1 MPIRIMPGEVTP
13 TLFVGLGGSGGQAIG
28 RIAKRLRASA
38 DYELK
43 YKSLVR
49 FIGIDTNAADL
60 ARLRQGYGPVG
71 HVDAT
76 ITLSDFDKVEYT
88 KLRRG
93 DSFAAADPYFTQW
106 VHPWYRFREESG
118 AGAGQIRIESRLGF
132 FRSIEVGEL
141 TRQLQDLL
149 GELRSHQHG
158 MRRQGAP
165 LQVFVYFSVA
175 GGTGSGSFLPFGYVL
190 RDLIGD
196 KAARLFGFVILPEA
210 FEDVVGM
217 NRDGTL
223 ANGYA
228 ALKELERANR
238 LDTQVPDAR
247 TPLTFHY
254 DPRNKHKT
262 SVERRPYDLVYVVD
276 RPADFSIDDV
286 GEALADATYVQI
298 FSPILG
304 DQQGDYDNYTK
315 ESRAVFPPEL
325 GTDGYTAFYGTLG
338 ASVVLLPRKDL
349 LRYCARRFAATAVR
363 RYLLLDDP
371 ALVSEAQR
379 ERFRQFNV
387 DREELERLSPEARA
401 ERLDAAFVKKLDML
415 ADQDREGGTWHRLK
429 TVRDTALTRLG
440 ETSKQI
446 EDELRSRVAQLREI
460 SADRILDDAWT
471 PAATMNSLSR
481 ELAEAKSEVD
491 AKVGSV
497 VAQIES
503 GDFWAGFLAKA
514 GPDAAPELS
523 PYEQRY
529 VLTKLRQEGGPLAPS
544 SLDAL
549 ARDVARL
556 RQEADLGRDSR
567 FRSEMDAHAAE
578 IKSTYGGWDKLISRK
593 DKDFEAARE
602 RTVATFNEYVEKSRA
617 LLSKSAMYEV
627 GVALGRAADAMRAS
641 FRNIE
646 SSAGRLATEL
656 DEKARRLEYDGGPD
670 AQANEFVL
678 DVEVLQ
684 HPNGRE
690 RFWGWYY
697 DDQVATRPESSDQAE
712 ILAAV
717 REALRP
723 KYDEQGRPLRRTAR
737 EIIGD
742 IESSLVVAAERFLKK
757 VILGDPESDDPFVRQ
772 GLRLDDALALEAKYY
787 GLTTEKHG
795 TPPREAL
802 GELSPLAPSQLWKN
816 EAVLR
821 YARRKIET
829 ALAKAQPLTRFHPE
843 SKSMINH
850 ADMLLVGL
858 HPQLASGA
866 FSSALDEATYGKS
879 ANVIEDWP
887 DADRVVFYR
896 SILGVPIYCFPH
908 VNEEMK
914 AAYRRFQARTQK
926 GWPLHIDHSFEAL
939 PDLDPDDRRR
949 DKEAASERLRVG
961 VSAIAL
967 GAARGSIVSDGG
979 KLALKLETGQ
989 TLALAD
995 SLTDAA
1001 HELLALETKK
1011 PAVYDMAVVPLVA
1024 AARTAK
1030 DKRSVADEVKS
1041 GAAAWKKRCIELEL
1055 IDARDAAEER
1065 EYASLREATRMLDE
1079 IVG

>member
-1 MPIRIMPGEVTP
+1 MPIKIMPGEVTP

-28 RIAKRLRASA
+28 RIAKRLRASR

-43 YKSLVR
+43 YRSLVR
-49 FIGIDTNAADL
+49 FVAIDTNAADL

-93 DSFAAADPYFTQW
+93 EGFAEADAFFTQW

-141 TRQLQDLL
+141 TRQLQDVIH
-149 GELRSHQHG
+149 ELRSHEHG

-175 GGTGSGSFLPFGYVL
+175 GGTGSGAFIPFAYLL

-196 KAARLFGFVILPEA
+196 KAARLFGFAILPDA
-210 FEDVVGM
+210 FEEVVGM

-228 ALKELERANR
+228 ALKELEHLDR
-238 LDTQVPDAR
+238 LDTQAMEQP
-247 TPLTFHY
+247 TTFHY

-262 SVERRPYDLVYVVD
+262 TVERRPYDLMYVVD
-276 RPADFSIDDV
+276 RPTSFSVDDV
-286 GEALADATYVQI
+286 GDALADATYVQI

-315 ESRAVFPPEL
+315 ESRSLFPPEL
-325 GTDGYTAFYGTLG
+325 GADGYTAFYGTIG
-338 ASVVLLPRKDL
+338 AAVLVLPRQDL

-379 ERFRQFNV
+379 ERFKQFNV

-401 ERLDAAFVKKLDML
+401 ERLDTAFVRKLDML
-415 ADQDREGGTWHRLK
+415 ADQDPEGGTWHRLK
-429 TVRDTALTRLG
+429 TVAETASAKLAEVSKRL
-440 ETSKQI
+440 
-446 EDELRSRVAQLREI
+446 EDELRSRCAQIREI

-471 PAATMNSLSR
+471 PAATMNSLAR
-481 ELAEAKSEVD
+481 EVAEAKSQID
-491 AKVGSV
+491 AKLASTI
-497 VAQIES
+497 AQIES
-503 GDFWAGFLAKA
+503 GDFWAELLAEA

-529 VLTKLRQEGGPLAPS
+529 VLIKFRQDGGPLS
-544 SLDAL
+544 SGALDEL
-549 ARDVARL
+549 SRTVARL
-556 RQEADLGRDSR
+556 RAEADLGRDSR
-567 FRSEMDAHAAE
+567 FRSEMDSHAAE
-578 IKSTYGGWDKLISRK
+578 IKRTYGGWDKLLTRK
-593 DKDFEAARE
+593 DSDFEAARE
-602 RTVATFNEYVEKSRA
+602 RTVGTFNEYVDKGRA
-617 LLSKSAMYEV
+617 LLIRGGLYEL
-627 GVALGRAADAMRAS
+627 GVALGRAADTLRAS

-656 DEKARRLEYDGGPD
+656 EEKARRYEYDGGPD

-684 HPNGRE
+684 HPNGRD

-697 DDQVATRPESSDQAE
+697 EDQVATRPESSDQAE
-712 ILAAV
+712 VLAAV

-723 KYDEQGRPLRRTAR
+723 KYDEQGRAVRRTAR
-737 EIIGD
+737 QMIGD
-742 IESSLVVAAERFLKK
+742 VESSLIGAAERFLEKP
-757 VILGDPESDDPFVRQ
+757 ILGDPSSDDPFERQ

-787 GLTTEKHG
+787 GLATEDG
-795 TPPREAL
+795 VRAPRQAL
-802 GELSPLAPSQLWKN
+802 GAESPLSASALWQSD
-816 EAVLR
+816 AVKR

-843 SKSMINH
+843 AKSMINH

-858 HPQLASGA
+858 HAQLASGA
-866 FSSALDEATYGKS
+866 LGEAFTEATYGKS
-879 ANVIEDWP
+879 ANVIEDWDDP
-887 DADRVVFYR
+887 DRVVLYR

-914 AAYRRFQARTQK
+914 AAYRRYQARTEK
-926 GWPLHIDHSFEAL
+926 GWPLHIDAGFEGLA
-939 PDLDPDDRRR
+939 DLDPEDRKR
-949 DKEAASERLRVG
+949 DREAKAERSRVG
-961 VSAIAL
+961 VTAMAL
-967 GAARGSIVSDGG
+967 GAARGSIVSEGGAFALRLDGG
-979 KLALKLETGQ
+979 QTVPLAAGVLAAAERLLGLER
-989 TLALAD
+989 D
-995 SLTDAA
+995 
-1001 HELLALETKK
+1001 K
-1011 PAVYDMAVVPLVA
+1011 PAVYDLAVAEL
-1024 AARTAK
+1024 AK
-1030 DKRSVADEVKS
+1030 DAREARGSKALADEVARASKE
-1041 GAAAWKKRCIELEL
+1041 WKARCVALEL
-1055 IDARDAAEER
+1055 MDGRDAAEEA
-1065 EYASLREATRMLDE
+1065 EYAALREATRLLE
-1079 IVG
+1079 G